1 MTPEDR
7 KYRKTHE
14 WAKPE
19 NGEVIIGIT
28 DHAQDQL
35 GDIVLVEL
43 PEVSRTFDR
52 DEEMV
57 VIESVKAASDVYAPV
72 SGRVTAVNEA
82 LLDKPELVNQD
93 AFGEGWLLRMEVSD
107 ATQLDDLLS
116 AEQYEAE
123 QE

>member
-14 WAKPE
+14 WIKAE

-28 DHAQDQL
+28 DYAQEQL

-43 PEVSRTFDR
+43 PELSRSFDR
-52 DEEMV
+52 GEEMV
-57 VIESVKAASDVYAPV
+57 VIESVKAASDVYAPL
-72 SGRVTAVNEA
+72 SGRVTAVNDA
-82 LLDKPELVNQD
+82 LLDNPELVNQD
-93 AFGEGWLLRMEVSD
+93 PFGEGWLLRLELSD
-107 ATQLDDLLS
+107 AAQLGDLLS
-116 AEQYEAE
+116 AEQYKAE